1 MSEHSTSRAATSK
14 IELLPYSITL
24 SVLAEATLAVPSAKW
39 TADVARWDAAFAP
52 CSTKS
57 PAEW

>member
-1 MSEHSTSRAATSK
+1 M
-14 IELLPYSITL
+14 LPYSITL

-39 TADVARWDAAFAP
+39 TADATWWDAAFAA

-57 PAEW
+57 PGEW